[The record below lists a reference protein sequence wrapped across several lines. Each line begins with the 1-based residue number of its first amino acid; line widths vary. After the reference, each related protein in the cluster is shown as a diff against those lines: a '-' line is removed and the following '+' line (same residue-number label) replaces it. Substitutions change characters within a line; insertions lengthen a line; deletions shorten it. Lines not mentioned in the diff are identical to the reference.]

1 MASGLRRIIER
12 RWFRVEL
19 RGADGPRLLGYVP
32 DVRPHPSS
40 LTPFVSRLLMEGI
53 TVGEVVLIDE
63 ATGQDVARRHVR
75 PWRAGNGQAGGAPP
89 EREPPSPD
97 SAR

>member
-1 MASGLRRIIER
+1 MASGRQRIMER

-32 DVRPHPSS
+32 DVRPHPAS
-40 LTPFVSRLLMEGI
+40 LTPFVSRLLLEGI
-53 TVGEVVLIDE
+53 AVGEVVLIDE

-75 PWRAGNGQAGGAPP
+75 RWRAGSGQAGGMPA
-89 EREPPSPD
+89 EREPPRRD
-97 SAR
+97 SVR